1 MVNEM
6 GGIFPDDD
14 AKLAK
19 EKQQAEKDREKE
31 SRGKRR
37 ATMRRSISRRG
48 FPSRSLRCAVARS
61 GLAACIH
68 AHFLAWTVPSRRG
81 LSVCSAP
88 GKRRGSMNL
97 LDLEQERLQLK
108 SAPAGGQHQGSASG
122 WTGLLASISTR

>member
-68 AHFLAWTVPSRRG
+68 AHFLAWPGPSLRDVGYRRAAHRESG
-81 LSVCSAP
+81 GAARASWISSKSGCS
-88 GKRRGSMNL
+88 SS
-97 LDLEQERLQLK
+97 RL
-108 SAPAGGQHQGSASG
+108 
-122 WTGLLASISTR
+122 LLAGNTRVLLVGGLACWPR